1 MGKLLSLII
10 IIALIYFFI
19 VPKFRTKKSESSTQK
34 NKNDENTQNL
44 VLCECCGA
52 FVSEDEISHKN
63 KKQICAECEKSEC
76 EKKENK

>member
-1 MGKLLSLII
+1 MGKLLSLTI

-19 VPKFRTKKSESSTQK
+19 VPKFRTKKSESSTKK

-52 FVSEDEISHKN
+52 FVSEDEIHTKN
-63 KKQICAECEKSEC
+63 KQQICNECEKSEC
-76 EKKENK
+76 EKKEK

>member
-19 VPKFRTKKSESSTQK
+19 VPKFRTKKPKHQ
-34 NKNDENTQNL
+34 NKKEDEKAQNL
-44 VLCECCGA
+44 VLCECCGT

-63 KKQICAECEKSEC
+63 NKQICFDC
-76 EKKENK
+76 EKKEK

>member
-1 MGKLLSLII
+1 MGKLLSLAI

-19 VPKFRTKKSESSTQK
+19 VPKFRTKKSESSTKK

-52 FVSEDEISHKN
+52 FVSEDEIHTNN
-63 KKQICAECEKSEC
+63 KQQICNEC
-76 EKKENK
+76 EKKENR